1 MNKIGYTAF
10 SEKVYKIMP
19 ALKLSV
25 FSCFVRNQ
33 QTFDRDTGKIN
44 RCRIAVS
51 YYAVFWHR
59 QCVPVMIQGNAQV

>member
-25 FSCFVRNQ
+25 FSCFVSNQ
-33 QTFDRDTGKIN
+33 QTLDRDTGKIN
-44 RCRIAVS
+44 RCRIAFHIMQSSGIV
-51 YYAVFWHR
+51 
-59 QCVPVMIQGNAQV
+59 NAFL